1 MLFVKK
7 SQDKRFF
14 PFIHQFS
21 FIIDCFSFAFQSK
34 LVLFKKMYYK
44 CMDLSIMNVF
54 QSLAIITLFL
64 ARYNLGSAA
73 QAAAGCGKWGGGVRA
88 RRQETR

>member
-1 MLFVKK
+1 
-7 SQDKRFF
+7 
-14 PFIHQFS
+14 
-21 FIIDCFSFAFQSK
+21 
-34 LVLFKKMYYK
+34 
-44 CMDLSIMNVF
+44 MDLSIMNVF

-64 ARYNLGSAA
+64 ARYNLGSPAA